1 MGSPGLCM
9 KLSTL
14 SGNPLELGRWNYDV
28 KVDAHHSWRFLTGA
42 LMRLVIRGAW
52 FVGASVPRYL
62 AARTAREV
70 LL

>member
-1 MGSPGLCM
+1 MS
-9 KLSTL
+9 
-14 SGNPLELGRWNYDV
+14 
-28 KVDAHHSWRFLTGA
+28 
-42 LMRLVIRGAW
+42 LVIRGAW